1 MISVIIPTLNEAE
14 NLELLL
20 DILLAEP
27 VMPEIIVVDG
37 GSTDGTPQ
45 TALSNGVHFIPA
57 GPSRGQQLRTGAE
70 AATGDVLLFLHADS
84 QFPKGGLGRIERI
97 LSDHPMAV
105 GGNHRLHFD
114 GDDSFSRWLD
124 GFYAWI
130 RSHGVYYGDSGI
142 FVRRIALEAIGGVRP
157 LALMEDFDLA
167 RRMERYGETV
177 CIAEPPLITSSR
189 RFENR
194 HPAAIIWGWL
204 KIHALYYLSVSPQRL
219 AKIYNAER
227 RTDRTVS
234 SSRDNTDPSL
244 MEDGVK

>member
-14 NLELLL
+14 NLEPLL
-20 DILLAEP
+20 DALLAET
-27 VMPEIIVVDG
+27 VMAEIIVVDG

-45 TALSNGVHFIPA
+45 VALSNGVHFIPT
-57 GPSRGQQLRTGAE
+57 GPGRGQQLLTGTE
-70 AATGDVLLFLHADS
+70 AATGDVILFLHADC
-84 QFPKGGLGRIERI
+84 QFPTGGFERIERM
-97 LSDHPMAV
+97 LSDNPEIV

-114 GDDSFSRWLD
+114 GDDNFNRWLD
-124 GFYAWI
+124 GFYAWM

-142 FVRRIALEAIGGVRP
+142 FIRRTALEAIGGIRP
-157 LALMEDFDLA
+157 LALMEDFDLV
-167 RRMERYGETV
+167 RRLERCGETI

-194 HPAAIIWGWL
+194 HPAAIVWGWL
-204 KIHALYYLSVSPQRL
+204 KIHALYYLGVPPQRL
-219 AKIYNAER
+219 AKLYNS
-227 RTDRTVS
+227 DRNVDRSTS

>member
-14 NLELLL
+14 NLEPLL
-20 DILLAEP
+20 DTLLAET
-27 VMPEIIVVDG
+27 VMAEIIVVDG

-45 TALSNGVHFIPA
+45 IALSNGVHFIPTA
-57 GPSRGQQLRTGAE
+57 PGRGHQLCNGAD
-70 AATGDVLLFLHADS
+70 AATGDVLLFLHADC
-84 QFPKGGLGRIERI
+84 QFPAGGLDRIERI

-130 RSHGVYYGDSGI
+130 RSRGVYYGDSGI
-142 FVRRIALEAIGGVRP
+142 FARRATLEAIGGVHP
-157 LALMEDFDLA
+157 LALMEDFDLV

-177 CIAEPPLITSSR
+177 CIAEPPLVTSSR

-194 HPAAIIWGWL
+194 HPTAIIWGWL
-204 KIHALYYLSVSPQRL
+204 KIHALYYLGVSPQRL
-219 AKIYNAER
+219 AKLYNS
-227 RTDRTVS
+227 DRQADRSGTL
-234 SSRDNTDPSL
+234 SRDNTDPSF
-244 MEDGVK
+244 MKDGAK